1 MKYVAACLFS
11 SILGGLFTAWLVAP
25 TSNDAAFAQRNDPR
39 VVPVAPPPAATT
51 PSAIRQDGTGRTGE
65 ETAVSLLPPRDA
77 YDRNG
82 LTVEDTVG
90 VYVYDRVN
98 RSVANITTRI
108 SRPEGFILGEGS
120 SEGNGS
126 GSVIDESG
134 HVLTNFHVIEN
145 ATEVAVTL
153 FDGKTYDA
161 TFVGADPINDIA
173 VIRIDAPRDVLFPVT
188 MADSNKLRVGT
199 RVYAIGNPFGLERTM
214 TTGIISSLNR
224 SLQVR
229 GNRTIKSII
238 QCDAA
243 INPGNSGGPLLDS
256 RGQLIG
262 MNTAI
267 ASRTGQS
274 SGVGFAIPVNLV
286 KRVLPEV
293 IEHGRVIRAEIGIQR
308 VYETGRGLLIA
319 KLTPDGPAARAG
331 LRGPRVTQERRG
343 PFVVERTD
351 RGAADMIVAIDGKPV
366 ASAGEFLA
374 EVESHRPGERVVL
387 RVLRDGQRLE
397 LPVVLGGG

>member
-1 MKYVAACLFS
+1 MRYVLACLVS
-11 SILGGLFTAWLVAP
+11 SVLGGAAAVLLLGDHPGEV
-25 TSNDAAFAQRNDPR
+25 AFAQRVEPLRPPR
-39 VVPVAPPPAATT
+39 RDESRTDTRRGLA
-51 PSAIRQDGTGRTGE
+51 DGPREAG
-65 ETAVSLLPPRDA
+65 ASLLPPAGAFDA
-77 YDRNG
+77 NG
-82 LTVEDTVG
+82 MTVEETVG
-90 VYVYDRVN
+90 VFVYDRVN
-98 RSVANITTRI
+98 RSVANITTRV
-108 SRPEGFILGEGS
+108 SRPEGFFVGEGT

-126 GSVIDESG
+126 GSVVDESG

-161 TFVGADPINDIA
+161 TFVGADPINDVA
-173 VIRIDAPRDVLFPVT
+173 VIRIDAPRDVLYPVT
-188 MADSNKLRVGT
+188 FGDSNRLRVGL
-199 RVYAIGNPFGLERTM
+199 RIFAIGNPFGLERTM

-256 RGQLIG
+256 QGRLIG

-274 SGVGFAIPVNLV
+274 SGVGFAIPINLV
-286 KRVLPEV
+286 KRVLPEL

-308 VYETGRGLLIA
+308 VYETGNGLLVA
-319 KLTPDGPAARAG
+319 KLTDGGPAQRSG
-331 LRGPRVTQERRG
+331 LRGPRITRERRG
-343 PFVVERTD
+343 PFVVERID
-351 RGAADMIVAIDGKPV
+351 RSAADLIVALDGEPV
-366 ASAGEFLA
+366 KTAGEFL
-374 EVESHRPGERVVL
+374 ELVESHKPGERVVL
-387 RVLRDGQRLE
+387 RVIREGQRLE
-397 LPVVLGGG
+397 LPVVLGGD